1 VLRNVRQH
9 ARPARGI
16 GAPAG
21 VDLNDLSPDQL
32 REVLSTFD
40 QSWEDAPGSA
50 DTDWEDLSA
59 PELRS
64 LLRSLEG

>member
-1 VLRNVRQH
+1 MALGSRLASLIRNIVGRRQQEQ
-9 ARPARGI
+9 
-16 GAPAG
+16 
-21 VDLNDLSPDQL
+21 DLDD
-32 REVLSTFD
+32 EVLSTFD